1 MALKN
6 LLIRTVTGVIFV
18 GVMVSAICYSSFS
31 FLLLFGLVTGL
42 TVWEF
47 SGLLKNYEESSMQR
61 MVNVIEG
68 VYLFTAS
75 FLYAN
80 NYVDS
85 KIFLPYLLFLM
96 LSMIGELFFKA
107 PNPINNFAFSFL
119 TQVYCAG
126 SFSLLNF
133 IGTAPDGNT
142 YSPLLVLALFIFIW
156 VNDTGAYVVGS
167 MIGRNK
173 MFERISPKKSWEGFF
188 GGLIFVLAASL
199 LFVWY
204 EPVINC
210 YKWLGLA
217 ATITIF
223 GTLGDLIESLIKRTL
238 KIKDSGNI
246 LPGHGGMLDRFD
258 SIIMA
263 IPASYIYIRL
273 FIQS

>member
-6 LLIRTVTGVIFV
+6 LLIRTVTGIIFV
-18 GVMVSAICYSSFS
+18 GVMVCAICYSSFS

-47 SGLLKNYEESSMQR
+47 SGLLKNYEKSSMQR

-85 KIFLPYLLFLM
+85 KIFLPYLLLLM

-133 IGTAPDGNT
+133 IGTAPDGNA

>member
-6 LLIRTVTGVIFV
+6 LLIRTVTGIIFV

-85 KIFLPYLLFLM
+85 KIFLPYLLLLM

>member
-6 LLIRTVTGVIFV
+6 LLIRTVTGIIFV

-85 KIFLPYLLFLM
+85 KIFLPYLLLLM

-133 IGTAPDGNT
+133 IGTAPDGNA

-223 GTLGDLIESLIKRTL
+223 GTLGDLTESLIKRTL

>member
-6 LLIRTVTGVIFV
+6 LLIRTVTGIIFV

-47 SGLLKNYEESSMQR
+47 SGLLKNYEKSSMQR

-85 KIFLPYLLFLM
+85 KIFLPYLLLLM

-133 IGTAPDGNT
+133 IGT
-142 YSPLLVLALFIFIW
+142 
-156 VNDTGAYVVGS
+156 
-167 MIGRNK
+167 
-173 MFERISPKKSWEGFF
+173 
-188 GGLIFVLAASL
+188 
-199 LFVWY
+199 
-204 EPVINC
+204 
-210 YKWLGLA
+210 
-217 ATITIF
+217 
-223 GTLGDLIESLIKRTL
+223 
-238 KIKDSGNI
+238 
-246 LPGHGGMLDRFD
+246 
-258 SIIMA
+258 
-263 IPASYIYIRL
+263 
-273 FIQS
+273 

>member
-85 KIFLPYLLFLM
+85 KIFLPYLLLLM

>member
-6 LLIRTVTGVIFV
+6 LLIRTVTGIIFV
-18 GVMVSAICYSSFS
+18 GVMVCAICYSSFS

-85 KIFLPYLLFLM
+85 KIFLPYLLLLM

-223 GTLGDLIESLIKRTL
+223 GTLGDLTESLIKRTL

>member
-6 LLIRTVTGVIFV
+6 LLIRTVTGIIFV
-18 GVMVSAICYSSFS
+18 GVMVCAICYSSFS

-85 KIFLPYLLFLM
+85 KIFLPYLLLLM

-133 IGTAPDGNT
+133 IGTAPDGNA

-223 GTLGDLIESLIKRTL
+223 GTLGDLTESLIKRTL

>member
-6 LLIRTVTGVIFV
+6 LLIRTVTGIIFV

-31 FLLLFGLVTGL
+31 FLLLFGLVTGF

-47 SGLLKNYEESSMQR
+47 SGLLKNYEVSSMQR
-61 MVNVIEG
+61 MINVIEG
-68 VYLFTAS
+68 VYLFAAS

-85 KIFLPYLLFLM
+85 KIFLPYLFLLM
-96 LSMIGELFFKA
+96 LSMIGELFYKA

-133 IGTAPDGNT
+133 IGTASDGNT
-142 YSPLLVLALFIFIW
+142 YSPLLILALFIFIW

-188 GGLIFVLAASL
+188 GGLIFVLVSSL
-199 LFVWY
+199 LFAWY

-217 ATITIF
+217 VTITIF

>member
-1 MALKN
+1 
-6 LLIRTVTGVIFV
+6 
-18 GVMVSAICYSSFS
+18 
-31 FLLLFGLVTGL
+31 
-42 TVWEF
+42 
-47 SGLLKNYEESSMQR
+47 
-61 MVNVIEG
+61 
-68 VYLFTAS
+68 
-75 FLYAN
+75 
-80 NYVDS
+80 
-85 KIFLPYLLFLM
+85 M

-133 IGTAPDGNT
+133 IGTAPDGNA

>member
-6 LLIRTVTGVIFV
+6 LLVRTATGIIFV

-31 FLLLFGLVTGL
+31 FLVLFGLITGL

-47 SGLLKNYEESSMQR
+47 TGLMKNYEESSMQR
-61 MVNVIEG
+61 VINVIEG

-80 NYVDS
+80 GFVDS
-85 KIFLPYLLFLM
+85 KIFLPYLLLLM
-96 LSMIGELFFKA
+96 LSMIGELFYKA

-119 TQVYCAG
+119 TQIYCAG

-133 IGTAPDGNT
+133 IGATPDGGI
-142 YSPLLVLALFIFIW
+142 YSPILVLALFIFIW
-156 VNDTGAYVVGS
+156 INDTGAYVVGS
-167 MIGRNK
+167 MIGKNR

-199 LFVWY
+199 LFAWY
-204 EPVINC
+204 EPTINH
-210 YKWLGLA
+210 YQWLGLA
-217 ATITIF
+217 ATIVIF
-223 GTLGDLIESLIKRTL
+223 GTLGDLVESLIKRTL
-238 KIKDSGNI
+238 KVKDSGNI

-273 FIQS
+273 FIQN